1 MRYPVNSDYPYHQTC
16 GVILAGGRAR
26 RMAGEDKGL
35 VLLGGQPMVS
45 YAVAALAPQTARLLI
60 NANRNQQR
68 YAKIT
73 GCRIIADTVTGFAG
87 PLAGILSAL
96 QICDSRYLL
105 CAPCDCP
112 LLPTDLGARL
122 FGALVEEDA
131 EISVVH
137 DGQRL
142 QPVFSLIQA
151 HLKDSL
157 AAYLAI
163 GEKKI
168 DRWYQQHR
176 LAYADFSD
184 TMSAFQ
190 NVNTLAECQAMETTL
205 MGTSENL
212 A

>member
-1 MRYPVNSDYPYHQTC
+1 MLSDYPRQQIS

-35 VLLGGQPMVS
+35 VWLAGRPMIS

-68 YAKIT
+68 YAEIT
-73 GCRIIADTVTGFAG
+73 GCEVIADTVTGFAG
-87 PLAGILSAL
+87 PLAGMLCAL
-96 QICDSRYLL
+96 QTCDSRYLL

-112 LLPTDLGARL
+112 LMPADLGLRL
-122 FGALVEEDA
+122 FSALAEEDA

-137 DGQRL
+137 DSERS

-151 HLKDSL
+151 QLQDSL
-157 AAYLAI
+157 AAYLAS

-184 TMSAFQ
+184 AMTAFQ
-190 NVNTLAECQAMETTL
+190 NVNTIAECKAMAARL
-205 MGTSENL
+205 KQN